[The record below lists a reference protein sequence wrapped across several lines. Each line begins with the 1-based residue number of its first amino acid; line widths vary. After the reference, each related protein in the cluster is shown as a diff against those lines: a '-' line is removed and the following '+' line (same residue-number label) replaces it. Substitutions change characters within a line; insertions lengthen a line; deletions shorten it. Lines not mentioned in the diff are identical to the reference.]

1 MAVIL
6 VSSLLAII
14 TLARAG
20 SVLFYRAELLRPSP
34 NRAGALSLELLPVVA
49 LLLLCSALV
58 LRGAAVDDYTRATAT
73 QLLQPAEY
81 INAVLGGDRGTRT
94 DLTLN
99 TDGVSQP

>member
-1 MAVIL
+1 
-6 VSSLLAII
+6 
-14 TLARAG
+14 
-20 SVLFYRAELLRPSP
+20 
-34 NRAGALSLELLPVVA
+34 
-49 LLLLCSALV
+49 